1 MRFCN
6 CMRCLAAQPRSA
18 LTLDAHP
25 KPDVCIL
32 PAGAMQLSGKY
43 ENVRNLWT
51 TSGQDVSNGDTLGFT
66 LVSIN
71 PRAPATLC
79 MQLSGNAVTHK
90 QMTFDFSLFNGA
102 EQRQPDHAQGRQ
114 AGARIWILAPAVQNR
129 LKHAIG
135 LADASV
141 TSEDALPDVAAQARL
156 VDAYALGS
164 NLKGEFFM
172 QFGLVN
178 QMSRG
183 VAGSMRAIDY
193 AKDATACTV
202 PTNSEVLLRFTIGDP
217 SVERE
222 CTSDEVVQFVCART
236 NSKVAKE
243 DATLYHNYEKNA
255 GYMHGHRKHGDAT
268 RVPLS
273 KFDEKALERS
283 IGDREFWNTYTEKYK
298 ERGVIMGLIAAVQPK
313 AKKMVEKTQV
323 LEASLDAQLSK
334 PVEIVAPVP
343 DLVTGQISA
352 GSAVPV
358 HKHRRTKERSNP
370 TTDRPFSLAEESK
383 ALESRDVKDSSVAK
397 TGNE

>member
-1 MRFCN
+1 M
-6 CMRCLAAQPRSA
+6 SA
-18 LTLDAHP
+18 PFH
-25 KPDVCIL
+25 
-32 PAGAMQLSGKY
+32 AGAMQLSGKY

-66 LVSIN
+66 LVCIDPAAS
-71 PRAPATLC
+71 ATLC

-102 EQRQPDHAQGRQ
+102 EGRQP
-114 AGARIWILAPAVQNR
+114 GARIWMLAPAVQNR

-141 TSEDALPDVAAQARL
+141 TSEADMPHMHAHAGV

-172 QFGLVN
+172 QFGIVN

-222 CTSDEVVQFVCART
+222 CTGDEVVEFVRERT
-236 NSKVAKE
+236 RANIDRDDDELYMELVPG
-243 DATLYHNYEKNA
+243 TLSHKHS
-255 GYMHGHRKHGDAT
+255 HGHKPEYANHLTHTAFDFKHLK
-268 RVPLS
+268 RC
-273 KFDEKALERS
+273 
-283 IGDREFWNTYTEKYK
+283 IGDQQFFKKYAEKYAKKYK
-298 ERGVIMGLIAAVQPK
+298 EAAVIVSLIQAVQLG
-313 AKKMVEKTQV
+313 AKEAVEKKEQLRKAEQV
-323 LEASLDAQLSK
+323 RPPLEPSGVSSITDGMRGSQPDSLITASLTAHKVQRRQQKSQPSHHK
-334 PVEIVAPVP
+334 PAT
-343 DLVTGQISA
+343 LG
-352 GSAVPV
+352 
-358 HKHRRTKERSNP
+358 
-370 TTDRPFSLAEESK
+370 EESK
-383 ALESRDVKDSSVAK
+383 ADQKGAEDPS
-397 TGNE
+397 

>member
-1 MRFCN
+1 
-6 CMRCLAAQPRSA
+6 
-18 LTLDAHP
+18 
-25 KPDVCIL
+25 
-32 PAGAMQLSGKY
+32 MQLSGKY

-66 LVSIN
+66 LVCID
-71 PRAPATLC
+71 PREPATLC

-102 EQRQPDHAQGRQ
+102 QGRQ
-114 AGARIWILAPAVQNR
+114 AGARIWILAPALQNR

-141 TSEDALPDVAAQARL
+141 TSEAEMPNVAAQAGV

-193 AKDATACTV
+193 ANDATACTV

-222 CTSDEVVQFVCART
+222 CTGDEVLEFVCERT
-236 NSKVAKE
+236 HSNTANS
-243 DATLYHNYEKNA
+243 DITLYNHYQKKE
-255 GYMHGHRKHGDAT
+255 GHMHGRSKRGDGT
-268 RVPLS
+268 HVNLS
-273 KFDEKALERS
+273 KFEATALERS
-283 IGDREFWNTYTEKYK
+283 IGDKEFWKTRREKYK
-298 ERGVIMGLIAAVQPK
+298 DAGVIMRLIGVVLPK
-313 AKKMVEKTQV
+313 AKKPVENTMPLDAPGLAGIDDVSIQPQAGNGQNGNG
-323 LEASLDAQLSK
+323 ETASLKVSTQPKAARRSK
-334 PVEIVAPVP
+334 PSHPTSDKVLTMTQES
-343 DLVTGQISA
+343 DLAAHG
-352 GSAVPV
+352 G
-358 HKHRRTKERSNP
+358 
-370 TTDRPFSLAEESK
+370 
-383 ALESRDVKDSSVAK
+383 
-397 TGNE
+397 

>member
-1 MRFCN
+1 
-6 CMRCLAAQPRSA
+6 
-18 LTLDAHP
+18 
-25 KPDVCIL
+25 
-32 PAGAMQLSGKY
+32 MQLSGKY

-102 EQRQPDHAQGRQ
+102 EQREPDHAQGRQ

-283 IGDREFWNTYTEKYK
+283 IGDREFWNTYTVKYK
-298 ERGVIMGLIAAVQPK
+298 EAGVIMGLIAAVQPK
-313 AKKMVEKTQV
+313 AKKTVEKTQP
-323 LEASLDAQLSK
+323 LDAAGLASTD
-334 PVEIVAPVP
+334 IV
-343 DLVTGQISA
+343 
-352 GSAVPV
+352 VPV
-358 HKHRRTKERSNP
+358 SQAADGKNGDGEHSILTSRVLSTQHKTARRAKPSHP
-370 TTDRPFSLAEESK
+370 TSDKVLTMTQESDLSGQSSREFKTD
-383 ALESRDVKDSSVAK
+383 DSAAQL
-397 TGNE
+397 

>member
-1 MRFCN
+1 
-6 CMRCLAAQPRSA
+6 
-18 LTLDAHP
+18 
-25 KPDVCIL
+25 
-32 PAGAMQLSGKY
+32 MQLSGKY

-66 LVSIN
+66 LVCIDPN
-71 PRAPATLC
+71 APATLC

-90 QMTFDFSLFNGA
+90 QMTFDFSLFNG
-102 EQRQPDHAQGRQ
+102 RQGRQ
-114 AGARIWILAPAVQNR
+114 AGARIWMLAPAVQNR

-141 TSEDALPDVAAQARL
+141 TSEAALPDVAAQTRL

-222 CTSDEVVQFVCART
+222 CTGDEVLEFVCART

-243 DATLYHNYEKNA
+243 DKDIYDEYKIEA
-255 GYMHGHRKHGDAT
+255 GHMHGHTKHRDGTHVHPSKIDA
-268 RVPLS
+268 
-273 KFDEKALERS
+273 KALQRS
-283 IGDREFWNTYTEKYK
+283 IGDREFWKTYTKKYK
-298 ERGVIMGLIAAVQPK
+298 DAGVIMRLIGAVQPK
-313 AKKMVEKTQV
+313 AKEAVEKTHV
-323 LEASLDAQLSK
+323 LDAPAIVPQPGDSQNGHGEPSTLLSK
-334 PVEIVAPVP
+334 VSTQPKAPRRARPSHPTSERVLTLTQES
-343 DLVTGQISA
+343 DLHGH
-352 GSAVPV
+352 GSQ
-358 HKHRRTKERSNP
+358 
-370 TTDRPFSLAEESK
+370 ESK
-383 ALESRDVKDSSVAK
+383 PSDSSEN
-397 TGNE
+397 T

>member
-1 MRFCN
+1 M
-6 CMRCLAAQPRSA
+6 SA
-18 LTLDAHP
+18 PFH
-25 KPDVCIL
+25 
-32 PAGAMQLSGKY
+32 AGAMQLSGKY

-66 LVSIN
+66 LVCID
-71 PRAPATLC
+71 PTAPATLC

-90 QMTFDFSLFNGA
+90 QMTFDFSLFNGVEA
-102 EQRQPDHAQGRQ
+102 REP
-114 AGARIWILAPAVQNR
+114 GARIWMLAPAVQNR

-141 TSEDALPDVAAQARL
+141 TSEAEMLRMHAHAGV

-222 CTSDEVVQFVCART
+222 CTGDEVVEFVRERTCA
-236 NSKVAKE
+236 NIDEDDYHKHAKK
-243 DATLYHNYEKNA
+243 HS
-255 GYMHGHRKHGDAT
+255 HGHRPEYANHLTHTAFDFKHLK
-268 RVPLS
+268 RW
-273 KFDEKALERS
+273 
-283 IGDREFWNTYTEKYK
+283 IGDQQFFKNYAEKYAKKYK
-298 ERGVIMGLIAAVQPK
+298 EAAVIVSLIQAVQLG
-313 AKKMVEKTQV
+313 AKKAVEKQEQPR
-323 LEASLDAQLSK
+323 EAEPVQQQSEPSRVSSIKDGMHGSEPDPLITTSLTAHKVQRRQQKSQPSHHK
-334 PVEIVAPVP
+334 PAT
-343 DLVTGQISA
+343 LG
-352 GSAVPV
+352 
-358 HKHRRTKERSNP
+358 
-370 TTDRPFSLAEESK
+370 EESK
-383 ALESRDVKDSSVAK
+383 ADQKGAEDAS
-397 TGNE
+397 

>member
-1 MRFCN
+1 M
-6 CMRCLAAQPRSA
+6 SA
-18 LTLDAHP
+18 PLH
-25 KPDVCIL
+25 
-32 PAGAMQLSGKY
+32 AGAMQLSGKY

-66 LVSIN
+66 LVCIN
-71 PRAPATLC
+71 PAAPATLC

-90 QMTFDFSLFNGA
+90 QMTFDFSLFNGVVP
-102 EQRQPDHAQGRQ
+102 RQL
-114 AGARIWILAPAVQNR
+114 GARIWMLAPAVQNR

-141 TSEDALPDVAAQARL
+141 TSEGELPVMDAHAGV

-222 CTSDEVVQFVCART
+222 CTGDEVVEFVRERT
-236 NSKVAKE
+236 RKNIYEDDDDSYTELTKKE
-243 DATLYHNYEKNA
+243 DELYRKSSKK
-255 GYMHGHRKHGDAT
+255 HGHAHTPEYAKH
-268 RVPLS
+268 L
-273 KFDEKALERS
+273 KASHLNFEHLKRS
-283 IGDREFWNTYTEKYK
+283 IGDRQFFKKYAEKYK
-298 ERGVIMGLIAAVQPK
+298 HAAVIVSLIGAVHPK
-313 AKKMVEKTQV
+313 AKETVEKV
-323 LEASLDAQLSK
+323 KSLDAPPSPLTKSKEPVQPELPIVHVEPSGVTGVSINKQIHRRSKQTNSHPHPPTLGQESASSEIDGGKSK
-334 PVEIVAPVP
+334 P
-343 DLVTGQISA
+343 
-352 GSAVPV
+352 
-358 HKHRRTKERSNP
+358 
-370 TTDRPFSLAEESK
+370 
-383 ALESRDVKDSSVAK
+383 
-397 TGNE
+397 